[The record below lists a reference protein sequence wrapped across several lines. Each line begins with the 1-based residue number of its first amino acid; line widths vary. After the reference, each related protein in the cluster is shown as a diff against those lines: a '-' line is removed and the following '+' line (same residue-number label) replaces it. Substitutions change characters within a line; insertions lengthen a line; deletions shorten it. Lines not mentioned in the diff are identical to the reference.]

1 MQRKSPRRRKKVERL
16 TYESRGEQSKG
27 SVGEQSKGSVGE
39 QSKGSVGETN
49 MKSKNDD
56 IETSFSSFGARV
68 IALSLVFSVFASEC
82 ALSYVMNVEPI
93 VYALLVLWY
102 FTLVTM
108 GLFWIPN
115 SKKYYAVCCINC
127 VLLLGIPRLEAFR
140 TLPPICGIIAAAAV
154 ICVCRALTVM
164 SNPDQF
170 ASWSNFR
177 HLYYFCVFGWHD
189 FRSIR
194 KVDKSNRK
202 TLIRTLMWGQMQGGV
217 MALVGIFL
225 LGSTGQ
231 PTLSDLEISSVF
243 RLIVQVLARGFFGA
257 YTFFNSFVSLDN
269 GMRMQYVQFLGI
281 DVDSA
286 FGTIV
291 PRKKLNALSEFARKC
306 TCV

>member
-27 SVGEQSKGSVGE
+27 SVGEQSKV
-39 QSKGSVGETN
+39 SVGETN
-49 MKSKNDD
+49 MKRENDD

-140 TLPPICGIIAAAAV
+140 TLPPICGIIAAAA
-154 ICVCRALTVM
+154 LDTTKNEPLEKE
-164 SNPDQF
+164 SKL
-170 ASWSNFR
+170 WSAKNCFITP
-177 HLYYFCVFGWHD
+177 H
-189 FRSIR
+189 
-194 KVDKSNRK
+194 
-202 TLIRTLMWGQMQGGV
+202 
-217 MALVGIFL
+217 
-225 LGSTGQ
+225 
-231 PTLSDLEISSVF
+231 
-243 RLIVQVLARGFFGA
+243 
-257 YTFFNSFVSLDN
+257 
-269 GMRMQYVQFLGI
+269 
-281 DVDSA
+281 DSA
-286 FGTIV
+286 HSLMSL
-291 PRKKLNALSEFARKC
+291 PRSFNLFLENLSNLRDSQPIKNLWEA
-306 TCV
+306 